1 MNGEDVA
8 LEAKI
13 KVLRRPDG
21 YKCFGCVTAAHCC
34 ASSTTRSDTRSGDG
48 AEWRETRLQLSVP
61 EATTRSDAS
70 FARFHSGAAG
80 LQGMGR
86 MPTEH
91 NLGWEWGLYE

>member
-1 MNGEDVA
+1 MLWLCNDSQR
-8 LEAKI
+8 
-13 KVLRRPDG
+13 LRHRPRG
-21 YKCFGCVTAAHCC
+21 RAA
-34 ASSTTRSDTRSGDG
+34 AQSGQ
-48 AEWRETRLQLSVP
+48 WRETRLQIGVP